1 MYTLQI
7 QEPSARVLVT
17 VPGSRLT
24 LPYCSL
30 LVQCKQPPGSKKI
43 DRNEFSAA
51 CQIHVRGHPGV
62 PPACS
67 APLRGPYARA
77 TSLCTRPRLPPSA
90 VRSPLRAMPVSPALS
105 LVGVLLPL
113 YRLTVQNSQ
122 PHTIAP
128 SMPICDAKVATSYDK
143 CFQYFYSRSFAVA

>member
-1 MYTLQI
+1 MYILQI

-24 LPYCSL
+24 PPYRKYSVNNRQDRKKSTGTNFRRRVRFMCGDIQGCL
-30 LVQCKQPPGSKKI
+30 L
-43 DRNEFSAA
+43 R
-51 CQIHVRGHPGV
+51 V
-62 PPACS
+62 P

-90 VRSPLRAMPVSPALS
+90 VRSPLRGMPVSPALS

-143 CFQYFYSRSFAVA
+143 CFQYFYSRSFAVD